1 MSAIA
6 SRMAARST
14 TAGTP
19 VKSCITTRAGV
30 KAISSDGSADASQ
43 RASFSMLSSVT
54 ATPSSLRRRFSSSTF
69 RENGSRATSNLDWS
83 ASSRKIS
90 KVSPPTSSSARAS
103 KEFSDM
109 PCRCRRPT
117 RSARERQ
124 RAAVEAHLDRLRA
137 ARRHAPG
144 QRQRHRL
151 AGLDRGDLADPRAL
165 ELRAL
170 HVPRPRVEAV
180 REVLGEQR
188 RSSAARGPCRRGSAP
203 SRCRGRRRAA
213 RRCAAGR

>member
-1 MSAIA
+1 MTSSAGTSGLIAEASPPLSAIA

-30 KAISSDGSADASQ
+30 KAISSVGSADASQ

-109 PCRCRRPT
+109 PCT
-117 RSARERQ
+117 I
-124 RAAVEAHLDRLRA
+124 
-137 ARRHAPG
+137 
-144 QRQRHRL
+144 
-151 AGLDRGDLADPRAL
+151 
-165 ELRAL
+165 
-170 HVPRPRVEAV
+170 
-180 REVLGEQR
+180 
-188 RSSAARGPCRRGSAP
+188 
-203 SRCRGRRRAA
+203 
-213 RRCAAGR
+213 

>member
-1 MSAIA
+1 MTSSAGTSGLIAEASPPLSAIA

-90 KVSPPTSSSARAS
+90 KVSPPTSSSARAP

-109 PCRCRRPT
+109 P
-117 RSARERQ
+117 
-124 RAAVEAHLDRLRA
+124 
-137 ARRHAPG
+137 
-144 QRQRHRL
+144 
-151 AGLDRGDLADPRAL
+151 
-165 ELRAL
+165 
-170 HVPRPRVEAV
+170 
-180 REVLGEQR
+180 
-188 RSSAARGPCRRGSAP
+188 
-203 SRCRGRRRAA
+203 
-213 RRCAAGR
+213 